1 MDEIL
6 YTHILR
12 SIGLVAGILGL
23 LVGLDLLFGGPIVS
37 VSKRVLDKSFDF
49 EKWLKRTL
57 EKSFNFDK
65 IITNPKIKIGL
76 GVAFL
81 VLSLIMLFLATKVK
95 AI

>member
-1 MDEIL
+1 MDAIM

-12 SIGLVAGILGL
+12 SVALVASILGL
-23 LVGLDLLFGGPIVS
+23 LVGLDLLFGGPIVT
-37 VSKRVLDKSFDF
+37 VSKRILDRSFDL

-57 EKSFNFDK
+57 ERSFNFDK

-81 VLSLIMLFLATKVK
+81 VLSLIMLLLSTKVK
-95 AI
+95 I

>member
-37 VSKRVLDKSFDF
+37 VSKRVLDKNRPRRCIFSPFP
-49 EKWLKRTL
+49 
-57 EKSFNFDK
+57 NH
-65 IITNPKIKIGL
+65 
-76 GVAFL
+76 AF
-81 VLSLIMLFLATKVK
+81 SSH
-95 AI
+95 